1 MKRYNIWYTTLE
13 NDHTSVWIEAFSEED
28 AREKLKR
35 EYWDVLSIDLI
46 EEI

>member
-1 MKRYNIWYTTLE
+1 MKRYKIWYTTLE
-13 NDHTSVWIEAFSEED
+13 NDHTSVWLEAFSEDD
-28 AREKLKR
+28 AKDELRR